1 MSEEIM
7 SDRATGLDTLSG
19 DKGEV
24 VLGIESVDELGGV
37 WQDDIGLVKRCKNNL
52 NEYSVDEVKKYLECV
67 NILAKTGRELISLR
81 KGVGSIG
88 GSEDGLLKALG
99 IE

>member
-7 SDRATGLDTLSG
+7 SDRATGLDTLSE

-37 WQDDIGLVKRCKNNL
+37 WQDDIALVKRCKGNVD
-52 NEYSVDEVKKYLECV
+52 EGSVDQVKKYLECV

-81 KGVGSIG
+81 KGIGSIG
-88 GSEDGLLKALG
+88 GGEDGLLKALG